1 MSYGYAI
8 ALLLA
13 VLYLCRSAMPAGNS
27 MGLILG
33 ARVESIFLLLFRDYV
48 DVRVR
53 GHYTLAVVMLRPVL

>member
-1 MSYGYAI
+1 
-8 ALLLA
+8 
-13 VLYLCRSAMPAGNS
+13 